1 MLQKKQKGFT
11 LVEIAIVLVI
21 VGLLIGGVL
30 KGQEMITNA
39 KLKRIESDN
48 AGLGAAIFGYQDRY
62 LQLPGD
68 DDGATQRFDAY
79 TGDDGNNDGAI
90 EGAWNPVITPGGTG
104 ASDTSPGETG
114 QFWGQLRASGLVAGD
129 PLDFS
134 PQANAYAG
142 KIGVQYGALGIG
154 GHVTVFGA
162 LEGSVVKVIESRLD
176 DNNGAT
182 GRVRGLPAGT
192 VGTAIEPDGDGTEDY
207 DDLTLYDLVF
217 RF

>member
-39 KLKRIESDN
+39 KLKRVESDN

-62 LQLPGD
+62 QQLPGD
-68 DDGATQRFDAY
+68 DDGALARFDAY
-79 TGDDGNNDGAI
+79 KGANGDNDGAI
-90 EGAWNPVITPGGTG
+90 EGAWNPSITAG
-104 ASDTSPGETG
+104 AAGSTDVSADETG
-114 QFWGQLRASGLVAGD
+114 RFWGQLRASGLVAGD

-176 DNNGAT
+176 DNNGET

-192 VGTAIEPDGDGTEDY
+192 PIEPEGLGTTPYED
-207 DDLTLYDLVF
+207 LVLYDLVF

>member
-68 DDGATQRFDAY
+68 DDGAAARFNAY
-79 TGDDGNNDGAI
+79 GGADGDSSGSIDGD
-90 EGAWNPVITPGGTG
+90 WNPGNT
-104 ASDTSPGETG
+104 SDETAL
-114 QFWGQLRASGLVAGD
+114 FWGQLRASGLVAGD
-129 PLDFS
+129 PSDFS

-176 DNNGAT
+176 DNNGET
-182 GRVRGLPAGT
+182 GRVRGLPA
-192 VGTAIEPDGDGTEDY
+192 GTAIEPDGDGTEDY

>member
-62 LQLPGD
+62 LRLPGD
-68 DDGATQRFDAY
+68 DDGASDRFDAY
-79 TGDDGNNDGAI
+79 EGANGNNDGKI
-90 EGAWNPVITPGGTG
+90 SGLWNP
-104 ASDTSPGETG
+104 AADEATSETAL
-114 QFWGQLRASGLVAGD
+114 FWGQLRASGLVAGD
-129 PLDFS
+129 PDDLT

-176 DNNGAT
+176 DNNGET

-192 VGTAIEPDGDGTEDY
+192 PIEPEGLGTTPYED
-207 DDLTLYDLVF
+207 LVLYDLVF

>member
-68 DDGATQRFDAY
+68 DDGAAARFDAY
-79 TGDDGNNDGAI
+79 KGLDGDNDGAI
-90 EGAWNPVITPGGTG
+90 EGAWNPVIKAGDAGVT
-104 ASDTSPGETG
+104 DTSDDETAR
-114 QFWGQLRASGLVAGD
+114 FWGQLRASGLVAGD

-176 DNNGAT
+176 DNNGST
-182 GRVRGLPAGT
+182 GRVRAQIVSSPAVVILAAQGGAAT
-192 VGTAIEPDGDGTEDY
+192 YA
-207 DDLTLYDLVF
+207 DLSLYDLVF

>member
-68 DDGATQRFDAY
+68 DDGAAARFDAY
-79 TGDDGNNDGAI
+79 KGLDGDNDGAI
-90 EGAWNPVITPGGTG
+90 EGAWNPSITSAAGV
-104 ASDTSPGETG
+104 SDVSTETG

-162 LEGSVVKVIESRLD
+162 LEGSVAKVIESRLD
-176 DNNGAT
+176 DNNGST
-182 GRVRGLPAGT
+182 GRVRAQIVTSPATLIAAEQGGAAT
-192 VGTAIEPDGDGTEDY
+192 YA
-207 DDLTLYDLVF
+207 DLSLYDLVF